1 MIIKQHYSRLHN
13 LIQPSNKQEE
23 FNMSTV
29 KIQAEEAKRLVQNK
43 LTEAGLN
50 QQHAEKVAEVL
61 VHADLRNVNSHG
73 VLRTEHYTNRI
84 KAGGINPNA
93 QISFRP
99 TGPVTGV
106 VDGDDGF
113 GHVIGNVAM
122 DHAIEMAQKNGVG
135 MVTAINSSHCGA
147 LSYFVQKAAE
157 AKLIGIAMT
166 HTDKIV
172 VPFGGKE
179 PFLGTNP
186 IAYGVPAKTKKPF
199 ILDMATSNV
208 ALGKILQAREVGK
221 EIPEGWG
228 VDENGASVTDPNKV
242 VALST
247 FGGPKGYGLSVIVD
261 VFSGLLAGAA
271 FGPHIGKMYDD
282 LDKMRKLGHYF
293 CVINPAFFTDS
304 DVFLEQ
310 MDRMMEELQQVPPA
324 PGFDRVY
331 VPGEIEQLHE
341 ESNLEQGITI
351 AASVYEFLTK

>member
-1 MIIKQHYSRLHN
+1 MGGIS
-13 LIQPSNKQEE
+13 
-23 FNMSTV
+23 MGTV
-29 KIQAEEAKRLVQNK
+29 TIQAEEAKQLVIKK
-43 LTEAGLN
+43 LKEAGLKEE
-50 QQHAEKVAEVL
+50 HASKVAEVL
-61 VHADLRNVNSHG
+61 IHADLRNVNSHG
-73 VLRTEHYTNRI
+73 VLRTEHYVNRLN
-84 KAGGINPNA
+84 AGGINPDA
-93 QISFRP
+93 HITFDK

-113 GHVIGNVAM
+113 GHVIGDIAM
-122 DHAIEMAQKNGVG
+122 DHAIDMARSNGVG

-147 LSYFVQKAAE
+147 LSYFVQKAAD

-172 VPFGGKE
+172 VPFGGKS

-228 VDENGASVTDPNKV
+228 VDENGNSVTDPNKV
-242 VALST
+242 VSLST

-271 FGPHIGKMYDD
+271 FGPHISSMYEN
-282 LDKMRKLGHYF
+282 LDKKRKLGHYF
-293 CVINPAFFTDS
+293 CVINPAFFTDAE
-304 DVFLEQ
+304 VFLEQ
-310 MDRMMEELQQVPPA
+310 MDKMLEELQDVPPA
-324 PGFDRVY
+324 PGFNRVY
-331 VPGEIEQLHE
+331 VPGEIEQIHE
-341 ESNLEQGITI
+341 ARNLEEGIII
-351 AASVYEFLTK
+351 ASTVYEFLTK

>member
-1 MIIKQHYSRLHN
+1 
-13 LIQPSNKQEE
+13 
-23 FNMSTV
+23 MSTV
-29 KIQAEEAKRLVQNK
+29 TIQVDEAKKLVIKKLEEAGVNK
-43 LTEAGLN
+43 G
-50 QQHAEKVAEVL
+50 HAEKTADIL

-73 VLRTEHYTNRI
+73 VLRTEHYVNRI
-84 KAGGINPNA
+84 KQGGMNPNPE
-93 QISFRP
+93 ISFRT
-99 TGPVTGV
+99 TGPVTGI
-106 VDGDDGF
+106 VDGDDGL
-113 GHVIGNVAM
+113 GHVIGDVAM
-122 DHAIEMAQKNGVG
+122 DHAIEMAKQNGVG
-135 MVTAINSSHCGA
+135 MVTATNSSHCGA
-147 LSYFVQKAAE
+147 LSYFVQKATE

-179 PFLGTNP
+179 SFLGTNP

-228 VDENGASVTDPNKV
+228 VDENGAPVTDPNKV
-242 VALST
+242 VSLST

-282 LDKMRKLGHYF
+282 LDKKRKLGHYF
-293 CVINPAFFTDS
+293 CVINPAFFTDK

-324 PGFDRVY
+324 SGFDRVY

-341 ESNLEQGITI
+341 ESNLKQGITI
-351 AASVYEFLTK
+351 ASSVYEFLTK